1 MTEKDIDKIV
11 HLAKVEFCRNCRN
24 CECGISRDTC
34 TSLCTCKEY
43 DNFSEAFRKQIE
55 EIKYAKII
63 IDKEILREVID
74 TLYDARLRLLKMTA
88 LDSPQEMARKETEND
103 CAIARKILST
113 INLIKEDVNMMEE

>member
-74 TLYDARLRLLKMTA
+74 TLHQANITLLGVTG
-88 LDSPQEMARKETEND
+88 LDSPQEFAKKCEENET
-103 CAIARKILST
+103 AINRR
-113 INLIKEDVNMMEE
+113 IKNAIGLLESSAMEE